1 MRTSLNEIREIE
13 EHLLLRSRPDNSLL
27 FEARLILDKDLRE
40 KLLWQKKTYA
50 VIQLYGRRRLK
61 NEIEAVHEKLFNEP
75 AHEGLRNKIMKLF
88 TR

>member
-75 AHEGLRNKIMKLF
+75 AHEGFRNKIMKLF